1 MESEFNH
8 KKHIILFIFD
18 YKCAICCAA
27 HKSNHVHHIDGN
39 HLNNDAFNLVIL
51 CKEHHKL
58 THRLNLAIS
67 VTSTLSQYQDLQRLN
82 IIWCNFNI

>member
-1 MESEFNH
+1 MELEFNH
-8 KKHIILFIFD
+8 KKHVILFIFD
-18 YKCAICCAA
+18 YKCAICCTV

-58 THRLNLAIS
+58 THRLNIAINP
-67 VTSTLSQYQDLQRLN
+67 TLNDRQFKQLQILN
-82 IIWCNFNI
+82 LHWCNFSI